1 MPLPLSLIT
10 IPPYSLEVEGLA
22 VEGDGSGLLVWI
34 VSVAVVLGLIW
45 AVWLL
50 ERLGEGEDPPS

>member
-1 MPLPLSLIT
+1 M
-10 IPPYSLEVEGLA
+10 IPPYSLEVESLA
-22 VEGDGSGLLVWI
+22 VEGEGSGLLVWI